1 MSVERAIY
9 EIKTKHGTARL
20 INKTVDRTGFPIL
33 FIHGFGSTPEVWFK
47 YSDSLG
53 EFFLQKEEI
62 DVWSLGLSNAIFGDI
77 ELLAQED
84 LYASLNFIYQ
94 RSETRVHIIAHS
106 VGGIIVRFLL
116 CPHINHSFLHVEEF
130 VRGVSLLSV
139 PNHGTNKFKSDR
151 IWNMMS
157 LVTNY
162 ISFNQLF
169 VQVLRSSKLINSL
182 NRNQPCLNPKIK
194 WQNAISTFDNLIEPE
209 SMRFAKENL
218 LGVDIE
224 QREFPCDHT
233 VYPLKWLF
241 NDNYPPIHRYSPVAE
256 WIYENLF
263 TESVN

>member
-20 INKTVDRTGFPIL
+20 INKTVDRGGFPVL
-33 FIHGFGSTPEVWFK
+33 FVHGFGSSPENWFK
-47 YSDSLG
+47 YPDSLG
-53 EFFLQKEEI
+53 KFFLQKEDI
-62 DVWSLGLSNAIFGDI
+62 DVWSLGLSNAINGDI
-77 ELLAQED
+77 EVLAQED
-84 LYASLNFIYQ
+84 LYSALNFIYKK
-94 RSETRVHIIAHS
+94 SESLIHIIAHS

-116 CPHINHSFLHVEEF
+116 GPHFNQSYLKTEEL

-151 IWNMMS
+151 IWNLMS
-157 LVTNY
+157 LITNY

-169 VQVLRSSKLINSL
+169 VQVLRSSELICTL
-182 NRNQPCLNPKIK
+182 NRYKPCLNPKIK

-209 SMRFAKENL
+209 SMRFTEEESSD
-218 LGVDIE
+218 VDIE
-224 QREFPCDHT
+224 QREFPCDHI

-256 WIYENLF
+256 WIYENSF
-263 TESVN
+263 TKL

>member
-9 EIKTKHGTARL
+9 EIKTKQGTARL
-20 INKTVDRTGFPIL
+20 INKTVDRTDFPIL
-33 FIHGFGSTPEVWFK
+33 FVHGFGSTPEVWFR
-47 YSDSLG
+47 YPDSLG

-62 DVWSLGLSNAIFGDI
+62 DVWSLGLSNSISGDI
-77 ELLAQED
+77 KLLAQED

-94 RSETRVHIIAHS
+94 RSETLIHIVAHS

-116 CPHINHSFLHVEEF
+116 CPHINHSFLNAEEL
-130 VRGVSLLSV
+130 VGGVSLLSV

-169 VQVLRSSKLINSL
+169 VQVLKSSKLISSL
-182 NRNQPCLNPKIK
+182 NHHQPCLNPKIK

-209 SMRFAKENL
+209 SMRFEEEKL
-218 LGVDIE
+218 LDIDIE

-256 WIYENLF
+256 WIYENFF
-263 TESVN
+263 TKSVN